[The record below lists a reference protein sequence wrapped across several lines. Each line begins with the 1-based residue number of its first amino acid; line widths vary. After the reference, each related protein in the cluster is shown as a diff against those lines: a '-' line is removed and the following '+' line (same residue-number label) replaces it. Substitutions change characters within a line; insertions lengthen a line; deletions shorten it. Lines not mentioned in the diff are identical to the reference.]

1 MVQTIT
7 GKEIESTLLDN
18 YFHVLVNRIFKILP
32 MRENNEE
39 SLGTYLINL
48 RDEMLGC
55 QEMIPDIKTN
65 SLYAGIMFTIQYLI
79 DAPNCEVDDV
89 KSKVFGAISM
99 CNKIASSYR
108 EPEVSAK

>member
-1 MVQTIT
+1 MMVHTIT

-65 SLYAGIMFTIQYLI
+65 SLYAGIMFTIQMVDMMNVRVI
-79 DAPNCEVDDV
+79 VVFMSSQTNC
-89 KSKVFGAISM
+89 SI
-99 CNKIASSYR
+99 
-108 EPEVSAK
+108 